1 MKKLLVAFFAIIAL
15 LASTPL
21 SAEEVWKPFE
31 QKDAPPKV
39 PTGYQVKGCK
49 DYYIAKKDGKV
60 YNVCKKQVGERW
72 WWYDVQSNT
81 G

>member
-1 MKKLLVAFFAIIAL
+1 MKKLLVAFIMLFAM
-15 LASTPL
+15 TTTV

-31 QKDAPPKV
+31 KKDAPPKV

-49 DYYIAKKDGKV
+49 DYYISKKNGRVHD
-60 YNVCKKQVGERW
+60 VCKKQVGERW
-72 WWYDVQSNT
+72 WWFDVQSNS